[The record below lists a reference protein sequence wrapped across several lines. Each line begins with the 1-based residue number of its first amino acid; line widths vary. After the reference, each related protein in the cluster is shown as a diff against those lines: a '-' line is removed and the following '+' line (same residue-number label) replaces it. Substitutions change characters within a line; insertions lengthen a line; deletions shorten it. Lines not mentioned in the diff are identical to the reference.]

1 MWSMIISS
9 DVPGPKFPET
19 PAFSNAFL
27 SSSGIT
33 PPPTTSTSLIF
44 FFFNSFTTLG
54 NNVP

>member
-1 MWSMIISS
+1 MWSMIISN

-33 PPPTTSTSLIF
+33 PPPTTSTSVIF

-54 NNVP
+54 K